1 MLLLHGSVKFI
12 RIIAVLLVL
21 AAMAGG
27 AAYFMREDIVNWW
40 LQRKLAAELSRIS
53 GADVKTEDVRY
64 RDGVLSAGL
73 CRVSGE
79 NMPFASLEIRD
90 VLVPIDWERI
100 KNPAGEPLRLEAA
113 SVDLVWR
120 DAEASGQEGGPLIN
134 AEKSGITMPV
144 VEMAVERFSYRHED
158 SSGWRI
164 DESNVRGKYD
174 AGEWSFSGRGG
185 MLYAPGWPALRIET
199 LEGEHR
205 ARETIVERFALNG
218 PKGGFVEGSV
228 QGVAGRWSG
237 DFRWKDVAMDLVLPE
252 GATKHFTARSSGSGR
267 LADATFRGRM
277 ELAGAEARNLPA
289 LVKLA
294 SIFTGE
300 DYRTVAWET
309 AQFNFIR
316 DARGAVLIE
325 DLNAVSSKGLSLRGS
340 GAFAQDH
347 LSADL
352 QLGLKR
358 EGRPWLVAFMP
369 VLFRN
374 ERDGYLWTPV
384 KVGGTPQAPTE
395 DLSTRV
401 VAALA
406 VAPATQAVETATEI
420 PAAAV
425 EAAGGLLRGLLGR

>member
-1 MLLLHGSVKFI
+1 MKLL
-12 RIIAVLLVL
+12 RILAVLVVLV
-21 AAMAGG
+21 AMGGG
-27 AAYFMREDIVNWW
+27 AAYLMREDIVNWW
-40 LQRKLAAELSRIS
+40 LQRQLAAELSKIS
-53 GADVKTEDVRY
+53 GAEVETGDVRY
-64 RDGVLSAGL
+64 RNGVLSAGL
-73 CRVSGE
+73 CRVSGA

-90 VLVPIDWERI
+90 ARVPIDWERI

-113 SVDLVWR
+113 SVDLIWR
-120 DAEASGQEGGPLIN
+120 DANASGPQRGPLIN

-158 SSGWRI
+158 SAGWRI
-164 DESNVRGKYD
+164 ADSNVRGKYD

-185 MLYAPGWPALRIET
+185 MLHAPGWPPLGIDSLA
-199 LEGEHR
+199 GEHR
-205 ARETIVERFALNG
+205 AAETIIERFALNG
-218 PKGGFVEGSV
+218 PKGGFVEGSAK
-228 QGVAGRWSG
+228 GVEGKWSG
-237 DFRWKDVAMDLVLPE
+237 DFRWKDVAMELVLPE

-267 LADATFRGRM
+267 LSDATFRGHM

-300 DYRTVAWET
+300 NYDNVAWET
-309 AQFNFIR
+309 ARFDFIR

-325 DLNAVSSKGLSLRGS
+325 NLTAISSKGLSLQGS
-340 GAFAQDH
+340 GAFAHDH

-369 VLFRN
+369 ILFRS
-374 ERDGYLWTPV
+374 EKDGYLWTPV

-395 DLSTRV
+395 DLTKRV

-406 VAPATQAVETATEI
+406 VAPATQAVETAVEV
-420 PAAAV
+420 PATAV
-425 EAAGGLLRGLLGR
+425 EAAGNLLRGLLGR